1 MVKNADQFELSA
13 STKQAM
19 ARAYR
24 VADTYL
30 DFLKGYTSSVPS
42 GGTELGEKLKDHA
55 VENINAVQGLAKRLS
70 KAKDFDAAFRIQSEF
85 MISQMNALG
94 MQAMSLGKAYMKE
107 AVEAAKKPSSR

>member
-1 MVKNADQFELSA
+1 MMAKDADPFELSA
-13 STKQAM
+13 SAKQTM
-19 ARAYR
+19 AQAYR

-55 VENINAVQGLAKRLS
+55 VENINAAQGLAKRLS
-70 KAKDFDAAFRIQSEF
+70 KAKDFDAVFRIQSEF

-94 MQAMSLGKAYMKE
+94 MQAMSLGKTYMKE
-107 AVEAAKKPSSR
+107 AAEAAKKPSS